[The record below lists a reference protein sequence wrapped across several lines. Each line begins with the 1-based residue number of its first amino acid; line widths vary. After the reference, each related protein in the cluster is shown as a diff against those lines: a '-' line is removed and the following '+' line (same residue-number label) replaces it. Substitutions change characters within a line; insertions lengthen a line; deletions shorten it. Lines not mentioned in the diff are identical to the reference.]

1 MPEEAVRRA
10 RRRRGPYRRRLRSRI
25 IVSFVLLGFCLTTLF
40 AFATNWA
47 RMRVENQLV
56 EDVMNR
62 NIDEYARRYASDP
75 SRNPDLP
82 VQQMFARLV
91 KPDRFE
97 ALRQE
102 EPDWYEFK
110 DGIHGVSGVD
120 DRGQPYSYKLA
131 VRKTPQAWFFLAY
144 DMTESIRGE
153 TQLNRALVLSV
164 LVFSLLSLVLGWWS
178 ASKVMKPVSD
188 LAKRLRAYRGGT
200 SEPEPLAPR
209 FPDDEVGQLAQ
220 ALDDYSSRLTEVV
233 QRDREFNADVSHE
246 LRTPLAVIR
255 GATELLLTRPG
266 LDEKVLQRLQ
276 RIQRAEQQCSDL
288 IGALLL
294 LSRNERGQG
303 TSNVARVAEQLLDSH
318 RAQLGGKPI
327 TLTLEGERD
336 LVVDAPESA
345 LSVALG
351 NLIGNAVKYSQEGEV
366 RVNVG
371 NNAVSVADSGPG
383 LSEEDA
389 ARLFQRG
396 YRGTHAGHSQGGGI
410 GLSIVS
416 RLCDLYG
423 WQVSVR
429 PGGERGVIAT
439 LTFAPPLLS

>member
-1 MPEEAVRRA
+1 M
-10 RRRRGPYRRRLRSRI
+10 
-25 IVSFVLLGFCLTTLF
+25 
-40 AFATNWA
+40 
-47 RMRVENQLV
+47 
-56 EDVMNR
+56 
-62 NIDEYARRYASDP
+62 
-75 SRNPDLP
+75 
-82 VQQMFARLV
+82 
-91 KPDRFE
+91 
-97 ALRQE
+97 
-102 EPDWYEFK
+102 
-110 DGIHGVSGVD
+110 
-120 DRGQPYSYKLA
+120 
-131 VRKTPQAWFFLAY
+131 
-144 DMTESIRGE
+144 
-153 TQLNRALVLSV
+153 
-164 LVFSLLSLVLGWWS
+164 
-178 ASKVMKPVSD
+178 
-188 LAKRLRAYRGGT
+188 RAYRGGT

-303 TSNVARVAEQLLDSH
+303 TSNVARVAEQLLDAH
-318 RAQLGGKPI
+318 RAQLGGKP
-327 TLTLEGERD
+327 LELALEGERD
-336 LVVDAPESA
+336 LVIDAPEAA

-351 NLIGNAVKYSQEGEV
+351 NLIGNAVKYSQDGEV
-366 RVNVG
+366 RVFVG
-371 NNAVSVADSGPG
+371 SNSVSVTDSGPG

-389 ARLFQRG
+389 AKLFQRG

-439 LTFAPPLLS
+439 LRFHPAWTAASRTSCLRRSRHILLAVGRGGTHAGCGDRRVRGRGGLRSSPALYIANALLLMRRERAVPGHGRSSSPGGRADVHGSPLSAGMTVHSRVWEAAVAAADWRGDDGSERDPETVVAAADAGSLSRVGVPLDSVCCRRRPTGRRRWRRGGLRIEAIGVGGPVMVPSASTHRCPAPAAPG